1 MGNGESFDTPNPM
14 AVEFAFEE
22 RRDER
27 PTKLFQRGYTR
38 KKKNATII
46 PSPSFNTP
54 LDDTSMSSDDSS
66 ETNLKVY
73 VLSPLTSKIA
83 TLTPQDGEQGRSYPL
98 RDRKEPNRLG
108 FS

>member
-1 MGNGESFDTPNPM
+1 M

-66 ETNLKVY
+66 ETNLK
-73 VLSPLTSKIA
+73 LSSMSIPSHFQEALEDPKWKSA
-83 TLTPQDGEQGRSYPL
+83 MGEEMKAL
-98 RDRKEPNRLG
+98 
-108 FS
+108 